1 MVPHYGNDTVI
12 YYYQDIQNLTHSAS
26 CTHLSEDRTL
36 YCTVTREYGHRS
48 RIHSFA
54 SGVFADSRGFSE
66 YYYTFTLEGAKN
78 VITIIDYISHTRL
91 AVIELPEGYEGQ
103 VENLAITNGI
113 LFATVPAI
121 KTIYAYKLSK
131 CNDFVCPLAFTVDAK
146 TLNPLGVTYFS
157 PLQVVTSR

>member
-1 MVPHYGNDTVI
+1 
-12 YYYQDIQNLTHSAS
+12 
-26 CTHLSEDRTL
+26 L
-36 YCTVTREYGHRS
+36 YCTVTREYAHRS

-78 VITIIDYISHTRL
+78 VITVIDYISHTRL

-131 CNDFVCPLAFTVDAK
+131 CNDFVCPLA
-146 TLNPLGVTYFS
+146 
-157 PLQVVTSR
+157 LQLTPKHLTHWESLISRPYKWLQAGNIRKYCSLSAEALCLCLT